1 MSKNT
6 LNIFNLSIY
15 KQLCYDFERSL
26 NGLIKYNKIY
36 EKMDG
41 YYTNE
46 EIHYIIEV
54 YINQMTDIIN
64 SNTFSLFVPENVRK
78 EIKKFIPGIKA
89 NFNKKY
95 YSRVISTFEKIKN
108 IFYIEV
114 EYENKV

>member
-15 KQLCYDFERSL
+15 RQLCYDFDKAL
-26 NGLIKYNKIY
+26 NALIKYNKIF

-46 EIHYIIEV
+46 EFHYIVEV
-54 YINQMTDIIN
+54 YINQMTDIIKG
-64 SNTFSLFVPENVRK
+64 STFSLFVPEKVRK
-78 EIKKFIPGIKA
+78 EIMKFIPGIKA

-95 YSRVISTFEKIKN
+95 YSRVIKTFEKIKN
-108 IFYIEV
+108 IFCIEV
-114 EYENKV
+114 EYENEV